1 MTRTVGLT
9 GGIGSGK
16 STAAGFL
23 AELGAS
29 VVDADE
35 ISRGL
40 TAAGGAALGALR
52 EAFGEAMVPPG
63 GALDRD
69 AMRALAFSDPA
80 ARARL
85 EAILHPLVREA
96 SARRV
101 AAATGPYAV
110 LVVPLLFESGS
121 YAGRLDRVVVVD
133 LDESLQVRR
142 TVARSGLAARGRAGD
157 HGRPVAAM
165 APAAGGRRGAL
176 ERRRPRAAA
185 GAVRAPPRAALR
197 RLRPP
202 VTGPDLSRMGR
213 MPHNRA
219 VPKVDPT
226 PEGSARP

>member
-23 AELGAS
+23 AQLGAT

-35 ISRGL
+35 ISRSL
-40 TAAGGAALGALR
+40 TASGGAALGRLR

-96 SARRV
+96 SARQV

-133 LDESLQVRR
+133 LAESLQVQR
-142 TVARSGLAARGRAGD
+142 TVARSGLA
-157 HGRPVAAM
+157 P
-165 APAAGGRRGAL
+165 
-176 ERRRPRAAA
+176 E
-185 GAVRAPPRAALR
+185 AVRAIMAAQWPRWR
-197 RLRPP
+197 RLQAADEVLWNGGDPGQLQAQCERLH
-202 VTGPDLSRMGR
+202 GRLCAAFGSR
-213 MPHNRA
+213 
-219 VPKVDPT
+219 
-226 PEGSARP
+226 

>member
-1 MTRTVGLT
+1 MIRTVGLT

-23 AELGAS
+23 AQLGAS

-35 ISRGL
+35 ISRSL
-40 TAAGGAALGALR
+40 TAAGGGALGPLR

-63 GALDRD
+63 GALDRN

-96 SARRV
+96 SARQV

-121 YAGRLDRVVVVD
+121 YAGRLDRVIVVD

-142 TVARSGLAARGRAGD
+142 TVARSGLTPED
-157 HGRPVAAM
+157 
-165 APAAGGRRGAL
+165 
-176 ERRRPRAAA
+176 
-185 GAVRAPPRAALR
+185 VRAIMAAQWPRWR
-197 RLRPP
+197 RLQAADEVLWNGGDPGQLQAQCERLHARLCAAF
-202 VTGPDLSRMGR
+202 GPR
-213 MPHNRA
+213 
-219 VPKVDPT
+219 
-226 PEGSARP
+226 

>member
-1 MTRTVGLT
+1 VIRTVGLT

-23 AELGAS
+23 AQLGAS
-29 VVDADE
+29 VIDADE
-35 ISRGL
+35 ISRSL
-40 TAAGGAALGALR
+40 TAAGGGALGPLR

-63 GALDRD
+63 GALDRN

-96 SARRV
+96 SALRV

-142 TVARSGLAARGRAGD
+142 TVARSGLAPED
-157 HGRPVAAM
+157 
-165 APAAGGRRGAL
+165 
-176 ERRRPRAAA
+176 
-185 GAVRAPPRAALR
+185 VRAIMAAQWPRWR
-197 RLRPP
+197 RLQAADEVLWNGGEPGQLQAQCERLHARLCAAF
-202 VTGPDLSRMGR
+202 GPR
-213 MPHNRA
+213 
-219 VPKVDPT
+219 
-226 PEGSARP
+226 